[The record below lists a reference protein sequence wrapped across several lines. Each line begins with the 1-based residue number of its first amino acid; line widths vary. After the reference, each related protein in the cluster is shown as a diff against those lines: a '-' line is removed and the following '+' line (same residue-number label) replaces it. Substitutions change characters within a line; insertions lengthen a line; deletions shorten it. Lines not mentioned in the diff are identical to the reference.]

1 MKFNP
6 KKNNQFRVKAI
17 SALSFCAAFLSTTV
31 VAADVDAGALQQQ
44 LQREIEKSKIS
55 PENESLLKPQKVQPL
70 DTSGKE
76 AIDVSG
82 FRVTGNTLITDEEV
96 QAAVKPFT
104 NQSLTFGQ
112 IKQAAAAIA
121 SLYTKMGRVAQAIVP
136 PQDVID
142 GHILIKVIEGKTG
155 EVVIDLGDES
165 KPRIQLPLLEK
176 FIHER
181 NPAGELL
188 DLQGLERSLA
198 LINELPGVQAIGELG
213 QGKAEETIDIKIG
226 LKETDLLVGR
236 VDLSNYG
243 SASTGIP
250 QLMTDLN
257 FNNLLGIGDLA
268 SVDVVVSEG
277 SVYGQMRYGLP
288 VGADGWRVSVGASV
302 LDYKTLS
309 SFSQTISEGDATVA
323 GLYATYALVRS
334 PKSKLSLNIS
344 YENKNYLNKSA
355 GIESSKYELNDLSV
369 GLVGNTLVGDAYL
382 SWGLTGLIGDLDIE
396 NPQQLTNDQASA
408 KTDGQFTKLN
418 FNVAVMKPLPI
429 ERTQLLVSAYGQFSP
444 DNLSSAEQFYLGG
457 PYAVRAYPIS
467 QGGGA
472 SGAVVS
478 AEVSYLIDNG
488 FQVSGFVDA
497 GMIKQLANT
506 YHNWQGQTNAD
517 NIYSLYSAGVSA
529 KYNIGNKLQFQATLA
544 QRIGDNPLYDQSGS
558 QINIDHKYRD
568 VQAWV
573 KASFF
578 F

>member
-1 MKFNP
+1 VKFNP

-17 SALSFCAAFLSTTV
+17 SAISFCTLFLSATAI
-31 VAADVDAGALQQQ
+31 AADVDAGTFQQQ

-55 PENESLLKPQKVQPL
+55 PENESVLKPQKVQPL

-82 FRVTGNTLITDEEV
+82 FRVTGNTLLTEEEV
-96 QAAVKPFT
+96 QAALKPFT

-121 SLYTKMGRVAQAIVP
+121 SLYTQMGRVAQAIVP

-142 GHILIKVIEGKTG
+142 GVILIKVIEGKTG
-155 EVVIDLGDES
+155 EVVIDLGDEP

-176 FIHER
+176 FIHAR

-188 DLQGLERSLA
+188 DIKALERSLA
-198 LINELPGVQAIGELG
+198 LINELPGVQAVGELG
-213 QGKAEETIDIKIG
+213 QGKAEETIEIKMG
-226 LKETDLLVGR
+226 LKESDLLVGR

-277 SVYGQMRYGLP
+277 SVYSQMRYGLP
-288 VGADGWRVSVGASV
+288 VGADGWRVSTGASV
-302 LDYKTLS
+302 LNYETLS
-309 SFSQTISEGDATVA
+309 SFSQTISEGEATVA
-323 GLYATYALVRS
+323 GLYATYALQRT
-334 PKSKLSLNIS
+334 PKSKLSLNVS
-344 YENKNYLNKSA
+344 YENKNYRNKSA
-355 GIESSKYELNDLSV
+355 GIESSKYELNDFSI
-369 GLVGNTLVGDAYL
+369 GLTGSSLIGNAYL

-396 NPQQLTNDQASA
+396 NEQQLINDRANA
-408 KTDGQFTKLN
+408 KTNGQFTKLN
-418 FNVAVMKPLPI
+418 FNASVTKPLPI
-429 ERTQLLVSAYGQFSP
+429 ERTQLLLSAYGQISP

-467 QGGGA
+467 QGGGT
-472 SGAVVS
+472 SGAVAS

-497 GMIKQLANT
+497 GMIKQYANT
-506 YHNWQGQTNAD
+506 YTNWQGQTHAD
-517 NIYSLYSAGVSA
+517 NTYHLYSAGVAA
-529 KYNIGNKLQFQATLA
+529 KYNIGNKVQLQATLA
-544 QRIGDNPLYDQSGS
+544 KRIGDNPLYDQSGE

-568 VQAWV
+568 LQAWV